1 MMLPES
7 PCSTTIHTSPPTHHA
22 PPRHHKSDQ
31 LQVSQLNCRSFLRN
45 QLTLEQHIVTD
56 WHCDVACFCETWLR
70 PAMTNDSQLAL
81 DNFTTFRRDR
91 FHSRGGGLL
100 VYVRNTLHPIRKP
113 ALEHPN
119 TEYIAVEFST
129 IQLGKC
135 LLLYCYRSPNFPSST
150 YFQALSEKLAL
161 ATGYSMILL
170 LGDFNAKHEQWDPS
184 STGNAAGHAM
194 ASLLTDFSLY
204 QCVTTPTRYTSDGL
218 GSSVLDLLATDRPD
232 LLSCISV
239 TDPISDHCCV
249 LATFRLSCLPAKKT
263 VMRRYNYSA
272 ADWHGLRSC
281 LEHVPLEEVIAGTED
296 VNAAWSAWESRF
308 LDIIRHYI
316 PCHTITVRRKNKVWM
331 NSTLHKL
338 SRKKH
343 RLFKRFQRT
352 KRQADWQKYKDFKN
366 FCNAEF
372 TRHKKQYFRHLHNS
386 IREED
391 FCSHRWWTKAKRM
404 ARITSPS
411 APIPDLSYN
420 DQMASTDI
428 DKANV
433 LALHFAQQCSDPY
446 TTDPDH
452 TPSAGAPYPL
462 QDEHPSFIFPPIHS
476 HEVLK
481 ELQHLSPHKASGCT
495 AISNRVL
502 RETAPV
508 IASSLTHIYNL
519 SLTTAT
525 FPSDWKRAIVCPIF
539 KNRGEKSDP
548 SNYRPIS
555 LLPAVGKVFDKLQS
569 RSLCQFLMKNG
580 LISDQQFGF
589 LPGRSTLTQL
599 LSVTDEWARA
609 IDRGERVA
617 AVFLDFYKAFDRVW
631 HDGLLHK
638 LGKCGLH
645 PSALAWLQ
653 NYLSDRSL
661 SVRVCNAT
669 FNPIAI
675 TAGVPQGSHL
685 GPILFVVFIND
696 LPMFSFIK
704 NPFVCRRRPRVWHR
718 RTTVNDI
725 PAKKYRSHHA
735 MGQLA
740 GTESFPAVKRNFC
753 WSAGKL
759 LLMTKWQFRFY
770 SSVITEC
777 SSHKHLGVTISSNL
791 NWSAHVTQLIKKV
804 SRRCGL
810 LRCMSHHLPP
820 TISSLLYI
828 YHVRPIFEYA
838 SPLWH
843 GAISAELALSLGK
856 LQASV
861 ARAILR
867 APWRTPKQQLLEA
880 LNWPSLRWR
889 RAVASTCLFQQLI
902 HAPNT
907 LPSLSKH
914 LFPLLSSRSTR
925 NRRKPFQIALPKVRT
940 TRYQHSFFFHTALLW
955 NSLPQSHSGYQ
966 AATTI

>member
-1 MMLPES
+1 MFEKEPEDGEIVEFSCARLTTDYRSLEFICNRQFWPGSSYARPWKFHNNEESKNNVKWCPLSTSRYDIHRRIEHSFNLS
-7 PCSTTIHTSPPTHHA
+7 PSHHD

-31 LQVSQLNCRSFLRN
+31 LRVSQLNCRSFLRN

-70 PAMTNDSQLAL
+70 LAMTNGSQLAP

-204 QCVTTPTRYTSDGL
+204 QCVTTPTRYTSGGL

-272 ADWHGLRSC
+272 ADWPGLRSC

-296 VNAAWSAWESRF
+296 VNAAWSGWESRF

-338 SRKKH
+338 SKKKH
-343 RLFKRFQRT
+343 RLFKRFQHT

-391 FCSHRWWTKAKRM
+391 FGSHRWWTKAKRM

-411 APIPDLSYN
+411 APIPELSYN
-420 DQMASTDI
+420 DQMASSDI

-525 FPSDWKRAIVCPIF
+525 FPSDWKPAIVCPIF

-653 NYLSDRSL
+653 NYLSDRYL

-669 FNPIAI
+669 SNPITI

-696 LPMFSFIK
+696 LPSSVTSRTLLYADDALEYEIGAPPSTISLQRSIDHTTQWAACWHGKFSSCK
-704 NPFVCRRRPRVWHR
+704 
-718 RTTVNDI
+718 
-725 PAKKYRSHHA
+725 
-735 MGQLA
+735 
-740 GTESFPAVKRNFC
+740 TE
-753 WSAGKL
+753 L
-759 LLMTKWQFRFY
+759 LLVGRQTSADDQVTISIY
-770 SSVITEC
+770 SSVIAEC
-777 SSHKHLGVTISSNL
+777 SSHKHQARSQGIRKGVTF
-791 NWSAHVTQLIKKV
+791 
-804 SRRCGL
+804 CGGL
-810 LRCMSHHLPP
+810 GELPQKN
-820 TISSLLYI
+820 
-828 YHVRPIFEYA
+828 FKA
-838 SPLWH
+838 GPL
-843 GAISAELALSLGK
+843 E
-856 LQASV
+856 
-861 ARAILR
+861 AILVIFG
-867 APWRTPKQQLLEA
+867 
-880 LNWPSLRWR
+880 R
-889 RAVASTCLFQQLI
+889 RALVFFCLKALEKKWKMTPLLCACAVVITLETQKCRKGHLAPPNLTFLLFAIDTNGFRRMKEEGLI
-902 HAPNT
+902 YKT
-907 LPSLSKH
+907 LP
-914 LFPLLSSRSTR
+914 
-925 NRRKPFQIALPKVRT
+925 QIC
-940 TRYQHSFFFHTALLW
+940 
-955 NSLPQSHSGYQ
+955 
-966 AATTI
+966 